1 MYGRF
6 LLNASVLFIFL
17 HKTLNNLYVLG
28 NQLYFF
34 ELSGLL
40 PELRSFLFE

>member
-17 HKTLNNLYVLG
+17 LKTLNSLYLLG

-34 ELSGLL
+34 ILSGLL
-40 PELRSFLFE
+40 PDLRPFSFK